1 MQNLSDEEGVPPSRT
16 AGGVAAA
23 KAPDG
28 DDGGGNV
35 GGSGSGSGGGGG
47 GGGGGIIVLRAALG
61 ETETRAVINKWRVR
75 EGQFVSAAQI
85 LFLYQPVGED
95 GKPGKAGDSTVQKY
109 KCQRAGVVKKRLRK
123 DGELLAKGDA
133 ILELSEC
140 IHTTVIKDMCADCG
154 ADLRQNENGQTS
166 EASVPMVHTMPDLKV
181 TQKLAQKLGHDDT
194 RRLLADRK
202 LVLLVDL
209 DQTVIHTTND
219 QVPNNI
225 KGIYHFQ
232 LYGPQSPWYHTRLRP
247 GTSEFLERMS
257 QLYELHICTFGAR
270 NYAHMIAQLLDPEG
284 KFFSHR
290 ILSRDECFNATSK
303 TDNLKALFPNGDS
316 MVCIIDDREDVWNMA
331 SNLIQ
336 VKPYHFFQHTGDIN
350 APPGLSKH
358 ELDGE
363 GVDFKGGLDIQ
374 SNSLGF
380 STTDVLI
387 LAEITEKKDDKD
399 KAESSSGAKLE
410 DTEKADN
417 TVSSTSKDDEGNE
430 ESVDAFELEGGEAKD
445 PEVSNSSSTTEI
457 PKEPSDKLNGKTS
470 SKGEIVV
477 IDDSSS
483 GSPDAEKPVSEGEDV
498 VVIDENSKD
507 STNAGV
513 TAMEVSPPEDNE
525 VAVASSTSSTE
536 EKSPKAK
543 GEDLA
548 STSKSPP
555 DESTAQDGQKQIEIE
570 DPDDYLLYLEVILR
584 NIHKRFYAI
593 YDETTEIPDLKII
606 VPKIRCEVLRGQ
618 NLVFSGL
625 VPTQMKMEQSRAYF
639 IAKSLGAEV
648 QPNIGKDITHLVAV
662 NAGTY
667 KVNAAKKE
675 ANIKVVN
682 ANWLWTCAERWEH
695 VEEKLFPLDRK
706 VRNKGRQPPA
716 HCHSPEHVV
725 NYSERSEISP
735 SSSKQ
740 QEEQSGNFRETLNPL
755 LVFTNAD
762 IESMNKDYET
772 FFESDS
778 SSDEGPVNFGK
789 HVAQL
794 YSCCK
799 VLTMLINIY
808 FPENPPMDKKLLK
821 RKREDD
827 NSNRAHDFFT
837 RAEDVM
843 IGAPN
848 IMDFDKS
855 SNEEGDD
862 NNEEEEEEEDDDEM
876 PSAKFRRGEDVP
888 SDLEFGSDSNS
899 ENNPEDEDDGEWNMM
914 GAALEREFLG
924 LED

>member
-1 MQNLSDEEGVPPSRT
+1 MEKLGQEETAHSSRI
-16 AGGVAAA
+16 AGNSS
-23 KAPDG
+23 KDG
-28 DDGGGNV
+28 DDGGG
-35 GGSGSGSGGGGG
+35 GGGIGGGGG
-47 GGGGGIIVLRAALG
+47 SANGIVVNAALSD
-61 ETETRAVINKWRVR
+61 TETRIRINKWRVR

-85 LFLYQPVGED
+85 LFLYQEVGDD
-95 GKPGKAGDSTVQKY
+95 GKPSKAGNMTVQKY
-109 KCQRAGVVKKRLRK
+109 KSNRAGVVKKRLRK
-123 DGELLAKGDA
+123 DGEMIVKGDA

-154 ADLRQNENGQTS
+154 ADLRKDDNGQTS

-219 QVPNNI
+219 TVPENI

-247 GTSEFLERMS
+247 GTAEFLERMS

-270 NYAHMIAQLLDPEG
+270 NYAHMIAQLLDPDG

-363 GVDFKGGLDIQ
+363 GVDFKDM
-374 SNSLGF
+374 
-380 STTDVLI
+380 
-387 LAEITEKKDDKD
+387 TEKEEEKD
-399 KAESSSGAKLE
+399 KADVESEIKTE
-410 DTEKADN
+410 DPDKGDN
-417 TVSSTSKDDEGNE
+417 TVSSTSKDEDGNE
-430 ESVDAFELEGGEAKD
+430 ESVDVVEQESDAKD
-445 PEVSNSSSTTEI
+445 AEVTNTTIITES
-457 PKEPSDKLNGKTS
+457 KELSDKLNGKADT
-470 SKGEIVV
+470 EIDTL
-477 IDDSSS
+477 IDNSSS
-483 GSPDAEKPVSEGEDV
+483 GTPDPQKPASDSEDIVVDDV
-498 VVIDENSKD
+498 VSENSKD
-507 STNAGV
+507 STSVPKVDGNTEIDSKAS
-513 TAMEVSPPEDNE
+513 AEANE
-525 VAVASSTSSTE
+525 TNDLVESSTSLTDKENQISV
-536 EKSPKAK
+536 
-543 GEDLA
+543 EDA
-548 STSKSPP
+548 ATTSTSPIVKVNH
-555 DESTAQDGQKQIEIE
+555 DEGKLIEIE

-593 YDETTEIPDLKII
+593 YDETMEIPDLKII
-606 VPKIRCEVLRGQ
+606 VPKIRCEVLRGK

-625 VPTQMKMEQSRAYF
+625 VPTQMRLEQSRAYF

-648 QPNIGKDITHLVAV
+648 QPNISKESTHLVAV

-675 ANIKVVN
+675 VNIRVVN

-755 LVFTNAD
+755 LVLSNAEIAD
-762 IESMNKDYET
+762 MNKDYDT

-778 SSDEGPVNFGK
+778 SSDEGPVNF
-789 HVAQL
+789 
-794 YSCCK
+794 
-799 VLTMLINIY
+799 
-808 FPENPPMDKKLLK
+808 ENPPMDKKLLK
-821 RKREDD
+821 RKREDE
-827 NSNRAHDFFT
+827 NSNRAHDFFMRT
-837 RAEDVM
+837 GDVM
-843 IGAPN
+843 MGAPTLAN
-848 IMDFDKS
+848 F
-855 SNEEGDD
+855 EEDDRERDD
-862 NNEEEEEEEDDDEM
+862 NNEDEEDDDDEI
-876 PSAKFRRGEDVP
+876 PSAKFRRGEELP
-888 SDLEFGSDSNS
+888 SDLEIGSDSNS
-899 ENNPEDEDDGEWNMM
+899 ENNQEDEDDGEWNMM

>member
-1 MQNLSDEEGVPPSRT
+1 MQNIADEKGASPSLA
-16 AGGVAAA
+16 AGGVAAGGA
-23 KAPDG
+23 AEG
-28 DDGGGNV
+28 DDGGG
-35 GGSGSGSGGGGG
+35 GGNNNSS
-47 GGGGGIIVLRAALG
+47 GGGGIIVLRAALG
-61 ETETRAVINKWRVR
+61 ENETRAVINKWRVR

-85 LFLYQPVGED
+85 LFLYQPVGDD
-95 GKPGKAGDSTVQKY
+95 GKPGKVTGGGDSSIQRY
-109 KCQRAGVVKKRLRK
+109 KSQRAGVVKKRLRK

-219 QVPNNI
+219 TVPDNI

-232 LYGPQSPWYHTRLRP
+232 LYGPHSPWYHTRLRP
-247 GTSEFLERMS
+247 GTAEFLERMS
-257 QLYELHICTFGAR
+257 QMYELHICTFGAR

-350 APPGLSKH
+350 APPGMSKN

-363 GVDFKGGLDIQ
+363 GVDFK
-374 SNSLGF
+374 
-380 STTDVLI
+380 
-387 LAEITEKKDDKD
+387 EITEKKEDKE
-399 KAESSSGAKLE
+399 KTESSDVKQE
-410 DTEKADN
+410 DTDKGDN
-417 TVSSTSKDDEGNE
+417 TVTSTSKDDEGNE
-430 ESVDAFELEGGEAKD
+430 ESVDVFELESDTKD
-445 PEVSNSSSTTEI
+445 AEISNSSTATEA
-457 PKEPSDKLNGKTS
+457 PKEPSDKLNGKTVAE
-470 SKGEIVV
+470 EIMV

-483 GSPDAEKPVSEGEDV
+483 GSPDAEKAASDGEDV
-498 VVIDENSKD
+498 VVIDDNSKE
-507 STNAGV
+507 STKA
-513 TAMEVSPPEDNE
+513 EVEATPAEENE
-525 VAVASSTSSTE
+525 VVASSTSSPE
-536 EKSPKAK
+536 EKSPKAD
-543 GEDLA
+543 EDVA
-548 STSKSPP
+548 TTSKITPNIRVP
-555 DESTAQDGQKQIEIE
+555 LEGQKQIEIE

-606 VPKIRCEVLRGQ
+606 VPKIRCEVLRGK

-625 VPTQMKMEQSRAYF
+625 VPTQMKLEQSRAYF
-639 IAKSLGAEV
+639 IAKSLGADV
-648 QPNIGKDITHLVAV
+648 QPNIGKEITHLVAV

-675 ANIKVVN
+675 AAIKVVN

-762 IESMNKDYET
+762 IESMNKDYEN

-778 SSDEGPVNFGK
+778 SSDEGPVNF
-789 HVAQL
+789 
-794 YSCCK
+794 
-799 VLTMLINIY
+799 
-808 FPENPPMDKKLLK
+808 ENPPMDKKLLK

-837 RAEDVM
+837 RSEDVM

-848 IMDFDKS
+848 LLEYEIS

-862 NNEEEEEEEDDDEM
+862 NNEDADADDDDEM
-876 PSAKFRRGEDVP
+876 PSAKFRRGEELP
-888 SDLEFGSDSNS
+888 SDLEIGSDSNS
-899 ENNPEDEDDGEWNMM
+899 EKDPEDEDDGEWNMM

>member
-1 MQNLSDEEGVPPSRT
+1 MARTRRTIRVGSTNPVSLPGSWRRWQAVKGRQHYSPQIQVKSCRSCQKAASQRRRNGCEGVSF
-16 AGGVAAA
+16 
-23 KAPDG
+23 APHTLPVVLELCWVW
-28 DDGGGNV
+28 GGGWGCYGWN
-35 GGSGSGSGGGGG
+35 
-47 GGGGGIIVLRAALG
+47 A
-61 ETETRAVINKWRVR
+61 
-75 EGQFVSAAQI
+75 FVHNAAQM
-85 LFLYQPVGED
+85 
-95 GKPGKAGDSTVQKY
+95 
-109 KCQRAGVVKKRLRK
+109 GVYTHFERGFVFICSSR
-123 DGELLAKGDA
+123 DA
-133 ILELSEC
+133 IMELSEC

-154 ADLRQNENGQTS
+154 ADLRKDDNGQTS

-219 QVPNNI
+219 TVPENI

-247 GTSEFLERMS
+247 GTAEFLERMS

-270 NYAHMIAQLLDPEG
+270 NYAHMIAQLLDPQG

-363 GVDFKGGLDIQ
+363 GVDFKDM
-374 SNSLGF
+374 
-380 STTDVLI
+380 
-387 LAEITEKKDDKD
+387 AEKEEEKD
-399 KAESSSGAKLE
+399 KVDVESEIKTE
-410 DTEKADN
+410 DPDKGDN
-417 TVSSTSKDDEGNE
+417 TVSSTSKDEDGNE
-430 ESVDAFELEGGEAKD
+430 EPVDVLGHESDPKDAEVTDASIVTESKELSDKVNGKVTDVDVDVDADADADTLVDNNSTGTPD
-445 PEVSNSSSTTEI
+445 PHK
-457 PKEPSDKLNGKTS
+457 PASDS
-470 SKGEIVV
+470 EDIVV
-477 IDDSSS
+477 DDVTS
-483 GSPDAEKPVSEGEDV
+483 
-498 VVIDENSKD
+498 ENSKD
-507 STNAGV
+507 STSALKIDGRLMEIDSKT
-513 TAMEVSPPEDNE
+513 TAVETTEKNNDLVE
-525 VAVASSTSSTE
+525 SSTS
-536 EKSPKAK
+536 PVDNQNQVG
-543 GEDLA
+543 GEDA
-548 STSKSPP
+548 ATTSKIPIVKVNH
-555 DESTAQDGQKQIEIE
+555 DEGKLIEIE

-593 YDETTEIPDLKII
+593 YDETMEIPDLKII
-606 VPKIRCEVLRGQ
+606 VPKIRCEVLRGK

-625 VPTQMKMEQSRAYF
+625 VPTQMRLEQSRAYF

-648 QPNIGKDITHLVAV
+648 QPNINKESTHLVAV

-675 ANIKVVN
+675 VNIRVVN

-755 LVFTNAD
+755 LVLTNEEID
-762 IESMNKDYET
+762 SMNKDYDT

-778 SSDEGPVNFGK
+778 SSDEGPVNF
-789 HVAQL
+789 
-794 YSCCK
+794 
-799 VLTMLINIY
+799 
-808 FPENPPMDKKLLK
+808 ENPPMDKKLLK
-821 RKREDD
+821 RKREDE
-827 NSNRAHDFFT
+827 NSNRAHDFFMRT
-837 RAEDVM
+837 GDVM
-843 IGAPN
+843 MGAPSLAE
-848 IMDFDKS
+848 FD
-855 SNEEGDD
+855 EDERERDD
-862 NNEEEEEEEDDDEM
+862 NNEDEEEDDDEI
-876 PSAKFRRGEDVP
+876 PSAKFRRGEELP
-888 SDLEFGSDSNS
+888 SDLEIGSDSNS
-899 ENNPEDEDDGEWNMM
+899 ENNQEDEDDGEWNMM

>member
-1 MQNLSDEEGVPPSRT
+1 MQKTSEEDVAQVSPMAAKQQTSPDD
-16 AGGVAAA
+16 AGG
-23 KAPDG
+23 
-28 DDGGGNV
+28 
-35 GGSGSGSGGGGG
+35 GSAGANC
-47 GGGGGIIVLRAALG
+47 IVVNAALG
-61 ETETRAVINKWRVR
+61 ATETRIRINKWRVR
-75 EGQFVSAAQI
+75 EGQNVSATQI
-85 LFLYQPVGED
+85 VFLYQQIGDD
-95 GKPGKAGDSTVQKY
+95 GKPIKVGDTTIHKY
-109 KCQRAGVVKKRLRK
+109 KSNRAGVVKKRLRK
-123 DGELLAKGDA
+123 EGELVQKGDA
-133 ILELSEC
+133 LMELSAC

-154 ADLRQNENGQTS
+154 ADLRQNDNGQIS

-219 QVPNNI
+219 SVPDNI

-247 GTSEFLERMS
+247 GTAEFLERMS
-257 QLYELHICTFGAR
+257 KLYELHICTFGAR
-270 NYAHMIAQLLDPEG
+270 NYAHMIAQLLDPDG

-363 GVDFKGGLDIQ
+363 GVDFK
-374 SNSLGF
+374 
-380 STTDVLI
+380 
-387 LAEITEKKDDKD
+387 EIDKIAEKKTDSVTPAKESAKSETEPADK
-399 KAESSSGAKLE
+399 E
-410 DTEKADN
+410 DN
-417 TVSSTSKDDEGNE
+417 TVSSTSKEDGPE
-430 ESVDAFELEGGEAKD
+430 ELPSESLTSE
-445 PEVSNSSSTTEI
+445 SNQD
-457 PKEPSDKLNGKTS
+457 KESADKLNGRVAGDNETEPKS
-470 SKGEIVV
+470 NESEDIVV
-477 IDDSSS
+477 DDA
-483 GSPDAEKPVSEGEDV
+483 PTENEKLSNSVDKLTLQKEQ
-498 VVIDENSKD
+498 DE
-507 STNAGV
+507 AI
-513 TAMEVSPPEDNE
+513 
-525 VAVASSTSSTE
+525 ASSTSSE
-536 EKSPKAK
+536 DKSEADATKAS
-543 GEDLA
+543 DDVA
-548 STSKSPP
+548 STSQIPCPNIKIIP
-555 DESTAQDGQKQIEIE
+555 DGQKLIEIE

-618 NLVFSGL
+618 QLVFSGL
-625 VPTQMKMEQSRAYF
+625 VPTQMKLEQSRAYF

-648 QPNIGKDITHLVAV
+648 QSNISKDITHLVAV

-675 ANIKVVN
+675 PNITVVN

-695 VEEKLFPLDRK
+695 VDERLFPLDRK

-725 NYSERSEISP
+725 NYNERSEISP
-735 SSSKQ
+735 SSSMQ
-740 QEEQSGNFRETLNPL
+740 QQEQSGNFRETLNPL

-762 IESMNKDYET
+762 IESMNKDYEN

-778 SSDEGPVNFGK
+778 SSDEGPVNF
-789 HVAQL
+789 
-794 YSCCK
+794 
-799 VLTMLINIY
+799 
-808 FPENPPMDKKLLK
+808 ENPPMDKNLLK

-837 RAEDVM
+837 RNDDVM
-843 IGAPN
+843 LAAPN
-848 IMDFDKS
+848 RVEAEFDKS
-855 SNEEGDD
+855 SNEGDEND
-862 NNEEEEEEEDDDEM
+862 VEDEPEDDDDDV
-876 PSAKFRRGEDVP
+876 PSAKFRRGEELP
-888 SDLEFGSDSNS
+888 SDLEMGSDSNS
-899 ENNPEDEDDGEWNMM
+899 ENNQEDEDDGEWNMM

>member
-1 MQNLSDEEGVPPSRT
+1 M
-16 AGGVAAA
+16 A
-23 KAPDG
+23 
-28 DDGGGNV
+28 
-35 GGSGSGSGGGGG
+35 
-47 GGGGGIIVLRAALG
+47 LRFTL
-61 ETETRAVINKWRVR
+61 TLLLVT
-75 EGQFVSAAQI
+75 I
-85 LFLYQPVGED
+85 L
-95 GKPGKAGDSTVQKY
+95 AT
-109 KCQRAGVVKKRLRK
+109 
-123 DGELLAKGDA
+123 A
-133 ILELSEC
+133 ILLSS
-140 IHTTVIKDMCADCG
+140 
-154 ADLRQNENGQTS
+154 S
-166 EASVPMVHTMPDLKV
+166 EAAYRKPPFNGSIFGKRNGLGKCRAKPLRPRCRWCTPCLTSKSP
-181 TQKLAQKLGHDDT
+181 KNWPRSLAMTTHGDF
-194 RRLLADRK
+194 LLTAK

-219 QVPNNI
+219 TVPENI

-247 GTSEFLERMS
+247 GTAEFLERMS

-270 NYAHMIAQLLDPEG
+270 NYAHMIAQLLDPDG

-363 GVDFKGGLDIQ
+363 GVDFKDM
-374 SNSLGF
+374 
-380 STTDVLI
+380 
-387 LAEITEKKDDKD
+387 TEKEEEKD
-399 KAESSSGAKLE
+399 KADVESEIKTE
-410 DTEKADN
+410 DPDKGDN
-417 TVSSTSKDDEGNE
+417 TVSSTSKDEDGNE
-430 ESVDAFELEGGEAKD
+430 ESVDVVEQESDAKD
-445 PEVSNSSSTTEI
+445 AEVTNTTIITES
-457 PKEPSDKLNGKTS
+457 KELSDKLNGKADT
-470 SKGEIVV
+470 EMDTL
-477 IDDSSS
+477 IDNSSS
-483 GSPDAEKPVSEGEDV
+483 GTPDPQKPASDSEDIVVDDV
-498 VVIDENSKD
+498 VSENSKD
-507 STNAGV
+507 STSVPKA
-513 TAMEVSPPEDNE
+513 NE
-525 VAVASSTSSTE
+525 TNDLVESSTSLTDKENQISV
-536 EKSPKAK
+536 
-543 GEDLA
+543 EDA
-548 STSKSPP
+548 ATTSTSPIVKVNH
-555 DESTAQDGQKQIEIE
+555 DEGKLIEIE

-593 YDETTEIPDLKII
+593 YDETMEIPDLKII
-606 VPKIRCEVLRGQ
+606 VPKIRCEVLRGK

-625 VPTQMKMEQSRAYF
+625 VPTQMRLEQSRAYF

-648 QPNIGKDITHLVAV
+648 QPNISKESTHLVAV

-675 ANIKVVN
+675 VNIRVVN

-755 LVFTNAD
+755 LVLSNAEIAD
-762 IESMNKDYET
+762 MNKDYDT

-778 SSDEGPVNFGK
+778 SSDEGPVNF
-789 HVAQL
+789 
-794 YSCCK
+794 
-799 VLTMLINIY
+799 
-808 FPENPPMDKKLLK
+808 ENPPMDKKLLK
-821 RKREDD
+821 RKREDE
-827 NSNRAHDFFT
+827 NSNRAHDFFMRT
-837 RAEDVM
+837 GDVM
-843 IGAPN
+843 MGAPTLAN
-848 IMDFDKS
+848 F
-855 SNEEGDD
+855 EEDDRERDD
-862 NNEEEEEEEDDDEM
+862 NNEDEEDDDDEI
-876 PSAKFRRGEDVP
+876 PSAKFRRGEELP
-888 SDLEFGSDSNS
+888 SDLEIGSDSNS
-899 ENNPEDEDDGEWNMM
+899 ENNQEDEDDGEWNMM

>member
-1 MQNLSDEEGVPPSRT
+1 MQNIADEEGATPKAAP
-16 AGGVAAA
+16 GGVVAAQE
-23 KAPDG
+23 G
-28 DDGGGNV
+28 DDGGGEV
-35 GGSGSGSGGGGG
+35 EKGAGSASASVSASAKVSASPSGS
-47 GGGGGIIVLRAALG
+47 GGIIVLRAALG
-61 ETETRAVINKWRVR
+61 EAETRARINKWRVR

-85 LFLYQPVGED
+85 LFLYQAVGED
-95 GKPGKAGDSTVQKY
+95 GKPRPEKAGDRKAGESGVQKY
-109 KCQRAGVVKKRLRK
+109 KSQRAGVVKRRLRK
-123 DGELLAKGDA
+123 DGELVGKGDA

-219 QVPNNI
+219 TVPDNI

-247 GTSEFLERMS
+247 GTAEFLERMS

-363 GVDFKGGLDIQ
+363 GVDFKD
-374 SNSLGF
+374 
-380 STTDVLI
+380 
-387 LAEITEKKDDKD
+387 ITEKKEEKD
-399 KAESSSGAKLE
+399 KAESGGEAKSE
-410 DTEKADN
+410 DPDKGEK
-417 TVSSTSKDDEGNE
+417 TVSSTSKDDDSNE
-430 ESVDAFELEGGEAKD
+430 ESVDVEITNSTATPEPTKEAK
-445 PEVSNSSSTTEI
+445 
-457 PKEPSDKLNGKTS
+457 DKLNGKTTA
-470 SKGEIVV
+470 EETIA

-483 GSPDAEKPVSEGEDV
+483 AESPDAQKDAKEGDDV
-498 VVIDENSKD
+498 VVIDEATSDNSKESTKLD
-507 STNAGV
+507 SEV
-513 TAMEVSPPEDNE
+513 TVTSAEAAQSEVTPAE
-525 VAVASSTSSTE
+525 ATSTSSLE
-536 EKSPKAK
+536 EKVTTSEEDVAIVAPK
-543 GEDLA
+543 
-548 STSKSPP
+548 SQPSIRVIH
-555 DESTAQDGQKQIEIE
+555 DGQKQIEIE

-606 VPKIRCEVLRGQ
+606 VPKIRCEVLRGK

-625 VPTQMKMEQSRAYF
+625 VPTQMKLEQSRAYF

-648 QPNIGKDITHLVAV
+648 HQNMGKEITHLVAV

-762 IESMNKDYET
+762 IESMNKDYDN

-778 SSDEGPVNFGK
+778 SSDEGPVNF
-789 HVAQL
+789 
-794 YSCCK
+794 
-799 VLTMLINIY
+799 
-808 FPENPPMDKKLLK
+808 ENPPMDKKLLK

-837 RAEDVM
+837 RGEDVM
-843 IGAPN
+843 MGAPSRSLLE
-848 IMDFDKS
+848 FDKTLVDEG
-855 SNEEGDD
+855 EE
-862 NNEEEEEEEDDDEM
+862 NNEDEEEDDDDEM
-876 PSAKFRRGEDVP
+876 PSAKFRRGEELP
-888 SDLEFGSDSNS
+888 SDLELGSDSNS
-899 ENNPEDEDDGEWNMM
+899 ENNQDEEDDGEWNMM